1 MALRIEDYALLSDL
15 ASCALVGND
24 GSIDWLTFPRV
35 DSGACFAA
43 LLGDADNGRW
53 KLAPSIEIERV
64 ERRYRDSSLVLETVF
79 HTAQGSVAVI
89 DCMPPHDDRHDLVR
103 VVEGRSGSVPMEMA
117 LTIRFDY
124 GSVVP
129 WVRKTPGGIEA
140 IGGPDALRL
149 ATSIPLKGRDLS
161 TVAEFEVR
169 EGERVPFSLGWYVST
184 ERSPQP
190 VDALTA
196 IAETEAWWTDWAQAC
211 TYDSDYRDEV
221 MRSLT
226 VLKGLTHAATG
237 GLLAAATTSLPEEI
251 GGSRNWDY
259 RYCWLRD
266 ATFSLMALQ
275 SAGFLSEAEAWR
287 DWLLRAVAGHPGQ
300 LQIMYGPAGE
310 RRLTE
315 QEIDWLGGYEGSK
328 PVRIGNAAHDQF
340 QLDVYGEV
348 LDALYQGQR
357 DGEPFSAN
365 TQSLF
370 RNLVRYVAENWQEPD
385 DGLWEVRGG
394 RRHFTHSKVMAWVA
408 VDRAIASIDE
418 FGDDAEVLASHAWDR
433 AGGHDHLLA
442 DGELKRWKQLRSD
455 IKADVLA
462 NGVDDNG
469 AFVQSYGSKEYDASL
484 LLVPLVGFLPPD
496 DRRVAATVAA
506 IEENLLEDGLVRRYL
521 TESAGDGVPG
531 SEGVFLMCSFWLADN
546 YALAG
551 RLEDATKLFERLL
564 SLANDVG
571 LLAEEYDP
579 TAKRMLGNFPQ
590 AFSHVSLINT
600 AGNLCAARQR
610 ADASVE
616 TFPGASHRRGTH
628 RAP

>member
-24 GSIDWLTFPRV
+24 GSIDWLTFPRA

-43 LLGDADNGRW
+43 LLGNHDNGRW
-53 KLAPSIEIERV
+53 KLAPAIAVERV
-64 ERRYRDSSLVLETVF
+64 ERHYRDSSLVLETVF
-79 HTAQGSVAVI
+79 HTAKGSVAVI

-103 VVEGRSGSVPMEMA
+103 VVEGLSGSVPMRMD

-129 WVRKTPGGIEA
+129 WVRKAPGGIEA

-149 ATSIPLKGRDLS
+149 ATSEKLEGRNLS
-161 TVAEFEVR
+161 TVSEFEVR
-169 EGERVPFSLGWYVST
+169 EGERVPFSLCCYTST
-184 ERSPQP
+184 DTPP
-190 VDALTA
+190 HPIDALTA
-196 IAETEAWWTDWAQAC
+196 IAATEAWWSDWAQAC
-211 TYDSDYRDEV
+211 TYEGDYRDEV
-221 MRSLT
+221 MRSLV
-226 VLKGLTHAATG
+226 VLKGLTNSATG

-275 SAGFLSEAEAWR
+275 SAGFLTEAEAWR

-315 QEIDWLGGYEGSK
+315 QELDWLDGYEGSK
-328 PVRIGNAAHDQF
+328 PVRVGNAAHDQF

-365 TQSLF
+365 TRSLL
-370 RNLVRYVAENWQEPD
+370 RNLVRYVAEHWDEPD
-385 DGLWEVRGG
+385 DGLWEVRGN

-408 VDRAIASIDE
+408 VDRAIASVE
-418 FGDDAEVLASHAWDR
+418 KFGDGTDESSDHDWGRDDGNYHVLAEN
-433 AGGHDHLLA
+433 
-442 DGELKRWKQLRSD
+442 ELEKWQQLRAQ

-462 NGVDDNG
+462 NGVDENG
-469 AFVQSYGSKEYDASL
+469 AFVQSYGSTEYDASL

-496 DRRVAATVAA
+496 DRRVTATISA
-506 IEENLLEDGLVRRYL
+506 IEDHLMEDGFVRRYR
-521 TESAGDGVPG
+521 TEAGEDGVSG
-531 SEGVFLMCSFWLADN
+531 TEGAFLMCSFWLADN
-546 YALAG
+546 YALVG
-551 RLEDATKLFERLL
+551 RLDDATTLFERLV

-579 TAKRMLGNFPQ
+579 SAKRMLGNFPQ
-590 AFSHVSLINT
+590 AFSHVSLVNT

-610 ADASVE
+610 ADARIE
-616 TFPGASHRRGTH
+616 PFPGTSHRRGSH
-628 RAP
+628 RKH

>member
-15 ASCALVGND
+15 ASCALVGSD
-24 GSIDWLTFPRV
+24 GSIDWLTFPRF

-43 LLGDADNGRW
+43 LLGDERNGRW
-53 KLAPSIEIERV
+53 KLAPSGEVERV
-64 ERRYRDSSLVLETVF
+64 ERKYRDSSLVLETVF

-103 VVEGRSGSVPMEMA
+103 VVEGRSGSVPMRMD

-129 WVRKTPGGIEA
+129 WVRKAPGGIEA

-149 ATSIPLKGRDLS
+149 ATSVELTGHELS
-161 TVAEFEVR
+161 TVAAFEVR
-169 EGERVPFSLGWYVST
+169 EGERVPFSLGCYTST
-184 ERSPQP
+184 DRSPQP

-196 IAETEAWWTDWAQAC
+196 IAETEAWWSNWASAC
-211 TYDSDYRDEV
+211 TYEGDYRDEV
-221 MRSLT
+221 MRSLV
-226 VLKGLTHAATG
+226 VLKGLTHEATG

-275 SAGFLSEAEAWR
+275 SAGFLTEAEAWR

-315 QEIDWLGGYEGSK
+315 QELDWLDGYEGSK
-328 PVRIGNAAHDQF
+328 PVRVGNAAHEQF

-357 DGEPFSAN
+357 DGEPFSVN
-365 TQSLF
+365 TRSLL
-370 RNLVRYVAENWQEPD
+370 RNLVRYVAEHWDEPD

-408 VDRAIASIDE
+408 VDRAIASIEE
-418 FGDDAEVLASHAWDR
+418 FGEGTVVSSDR
-433 AGGHDHLLA
+433 ALGRDGNDAHLLA
-442 DGELKRWKQLRSD
+442 DGELEQWRKLRSR
-455 IKADVLA
+455 IKKDVLA
-462 NGVDDNG
+462 NGVDAQG
-469 AFVQSYGSKEYDASL
+469 AFVQSYGSNQYDASL

-496 DRRVAATVAA
+496 DRRVLATIAA
-506 IEENLLEDGLVRRYL
+506 IEEHLVDDGFVRRYL
-521 TESAGDGVPG
+521 VESSDDGVPG
-531 SEGVFLMCSFWLADN
+531 NEGVFLMCSFWLADN
-546 YALAG
+546 YALVG
-551 RLEDATKLFERLL
+551 RLDDATSLFERLL

-579 TAKRMLGNFPQ
+579 NAKRMLGNFPQ
-590 AFSHVSLINT
+590 AFSHVSLVNT

-610 ADASVE
+610 ADDQLE
-616 TFPGASHRRGTH
+616 PFPGASHRRGTR
-628 RAP
+628 RAH

>member
-15 ASCALVGND
+15 ASCALVGSD
-24 GSIDWLTFPRV
+24 GSIDWLTFPRF

-43 LLGDADNGRW
+43 LLGDERNGRW
-53 KLAPSIEIERV
+53 KLAPSGEVERV
-64 ERRYRDSSLVLETVF
+64 ERKYRDSSLVLETVF

-103 VVEGRSGSVPMEMA
+103 VVEGRSGSVPMRMD

-129 WVRKTPGGIEA
+129 WVRKAPGGIEA

-149 ATSIPLKGRDLS
+149 ATSVELTGHELS

-169 EGERVPFSLGWYVST
+169 EGERVPFSLGCYTST
-184 ERSPQP
+184 DRSPQP

-196 IAETEAWWTDWAQAC
+196 IAETEAWWSNWASAC
-211 TYDSDYRDEV
+211 TYEGDYRDEV
-221 MRSLT
+221 MRSLV
-226 VLKGLTHAATG
+226 VLKGLTHEATG

-275 SAGFLSEAEAWR
+275 SAGFLTEAEAWR

-315 QEIDWLGGYEGSK
+315 QELDWLDGYEGSK
-328 PVRIGNAAHDQF
+328 PVRVGNAAHEQF

-357 DGEPFSAN
+357 DGEPFSVN
-365 TQSLF
+365 TRSLL
-370 RNLVRYVAENWQEPD
+370 RNLVRYVAEHWDEPD

-408 VDRAIASIDE
+408 VDRAIASIEE
-418 FGDDAEVLASHAWDR
+418 FGEGTVVSSDR
-433 AGGHDHLLA
+433 ALGRDGNDAHLLA
-442 DGELKRWKQLRSD
+442 DGELEQWRKLRSR
-455 IKADVLA
+455 IKKDVLA
-462 NGVDDNG
+462 NGVDAQG
-469 AFVQSYGSKEYDASL
+469 AFVQSYGSNQYDASL

-496 DRRVAATVAA
+496 DRRVLATIAA
-506 IEENLLEDGLVRRYL
+506 IEEHLVDDGFVRRYL
-521 TESAGDGVPG
+521 VESSDDGVPG
-531 SEGVFLMCSFWLADN
+531 NEGVFLMCSFWLADN
-546 YALAG
+546 YALVG
-551 RLEDATKLFERLL
+551 RLDDATSLFERLL

-579 TAKRMLGNFPQ
+579 NAKRMLGNFPQ
-590 AFSHVSLINT
+590 AFSHVSLVNT

-610 ADASVE
+610 ADDQLE
-616 TFPGASHRRGTH
+616 PFPGASHRRGTR
-628 RAP
+628 RAH